1 MNSNQTARL
10 EVTIDTE
17 IARLAG
23 ISATASER
31 VASMKRY
38 KKDGDRD
45 LLEAIDAA
53 ASTREAFLAENK
65 KFAGWSRFFL
75 VNNKGGHIHSSTSC
89 STCTFRTSFSW
100 LTNLAAMTSAEAV
113 EEFGAILCSV
123 CFPEAPVEWTNGKN
137 KKVEADKQLAADLKA
152 MRATPEGK
160 KLLKADRDLR
170 STASSAKWAC
180 EAVAQLEG
188 FAADGQ
194 ERTPERVASLRS
206 DIVAALA
213 KQIKTEALLVGA
225 QSKLDL
231 ASLAFDVAAA
241 G

>member
-45 LLEAIDAA
+45 LLEAIDTA
-53 ASTREAFLAENK
+53 ASAREEFLAENK

-75 VNNKGGHIHSSTSC
+75 VNNKGGHIHSSTNC
-89 STCTFRTSFSW
+89 STCNYRTSFSW
-100 LTNLAAMTSAEAV
+100 LTNLAAMTGEDAV
-113 EEFGAILCSV
+113 DEFGAILCSV
-123 CFPEAPVEWTNGKN
+123 CFPGAPVEWTNGKN
-137 KKVEADKQLAADLKA
+137 KKDEAHKQLTADLKA

-160 KLLKADRDLR
+160 KLLKAKTDLYFA
-170 STASSAKWAC
+170 ASSAKWAC

-194 ERTPERVASLRS
+194 ERTPEYVAMLKS
-206 DIVAALA
+206 DIVVALA
-213 KQIKTEALLVGA
+213 KQIKTEALLVQA
-225 QSKLDL
+225 QSKFDL
-231 ASLAFDVAAA
+231 AALAFDVAVA